1 MDFAKYEDMIKSLL
15 YKEWLKTRWVI
26 LCLVALLAG
35 FCLYDF
41 LVLSKN
47 CELVGYAYL
56 WEYAL
61 DKNSVIV
68 DNLSFLPIVCALLL
82 SISQYVPEGYRKCLK
97 LTLHLPLKQ
106 SRTVCVM
113 QGYGLVVLVAMFA
126 LQSLAVFAFLGHY
139 LVVDLVWRIVLSTLV
154 WYCAG
159 LGVYVWMSAIC
170 LEPKWGMKIFEALL
184 LCVLTGLYYLSTDA
198 MAYRH
203 GLLPLFVATVLCALP
218 LIHYS
223 VRRFKDGE

>member
-1 MDFAKYEDMIKSLL
+1 MIKSLL
-15 YKEWLKTRWVI
+15 YKEWLKTRWAI

-68 DNLSFLPIVCALLL
+68 DNMSFLPIVCALLL
-82 SISQYVPEGYRKCLK
+82 SISQFVPESYRKCLK

-106 SRTVCVM
+106 SGTICVM
-113 QGYGLVVLVAMFA
+113 QGYGIAVLIVLFA
-126 LQSLAVFAFLGHY
+126 LQALAIYFFLGHY
-139 LVVDLVWRIVLSTLV
+139 LVWELVRRIILSALV

-184 LCVLTGLYYLSTDA
+184 LCVLTGLYYFSTDA

-203 GLLPLFVATVLCALP
+203 GLLPLFVVTVLCALI

-223 VRRFKDGE
+223 VLRFKDGE

>member
-1 MDFAKYEDMIKSLL
+1 MIKSLL

-68 DNLSFLPIVCALLL
+68 DNMSFLPIVCALLL
-82 SISQYVPEGYRKCLK
+82 SISQFVPESYRKCLK
-97 LTLHLPLKQ
+97 LTLHLPLNQ

-113 QGYGLVVLVAMFA
+113 QGYGLVVLTVLFA
-126 LQSLAVFAFLGHY
+126 LQTLAVCLFSGHY
-139 LVVDLVWRIVLSTLV
+139 LVWELVRRIVLSALV

-159 LGVYVWMSAIC
+159 IGVYVWMSAIC

-184 LCVLTGLYYLSTDA
+184 LCVLTGLYYLSNDA

-203 GLLPLFVATVLCALP
+203 GLLPLFVATVLCALI

-223 VRRFKDGE
+223 VLRFKDGE